1 MQAAGVSRGT
11 LVCSSIWESVIDTL
25 SAILLSAM
33 AMAGVLA
40 VIFHQLSD
48 QIDMSVVPL
57 PYGYFLIMAL
67 WAIGLAAAASGL
79 YSWFSSRA
87 DTIRR

>member
-11 LVCSSIWESVIDTL
+11 LVCSSIWESVIDAL
-25 SAILLSAM
+25 SAILLSAL

-48 QIDMSVVPL
+48 QVDMSVVPL
-57 PYGYFLIMAL
+57 PYGYFLTMAL

-87 DTIRR
+87 NTTRR